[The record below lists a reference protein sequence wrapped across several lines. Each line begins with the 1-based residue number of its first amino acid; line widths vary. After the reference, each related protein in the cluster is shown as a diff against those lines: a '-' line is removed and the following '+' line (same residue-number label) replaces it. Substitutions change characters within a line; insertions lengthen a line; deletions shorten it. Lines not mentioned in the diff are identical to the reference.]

1 MIILINKKFYKGPC
15 EYIGRPSKLGN
26 PFSHKEGTL
35 AKYKTKDH
43 DDTIESHR
51 RWLYEQINIGN
62 ETIINELVRL
72 RAIADEKDLYLGCW
86 CVPFNTCH
94 GEVIKEILESFGEG
108 Q

>member
-1 MIILINKKFYKGPC
+1 MIILTNKKFYKGPS

-35 AKYKTKDH
+35 AKFKTKDH
-43 DDTIESHR
+43 EDTIESHR
-51 RWLYEQINIGN
+51 QWLYEQINIGN

-72 RAIADEKDLYLGCW
+72 RAIADKGDLYLGCW

>member
-1 MIILINKKFYKGPC
+1 MIILVNKKFYKGSC

-35 AKYKTKDH
+35 AKYKTNDH

-51 RWLYEQINIGN
+51 QWLYEQINIGN

-72 RAIADEKDLYLGCW
+72 RAIADKGDLYLGCW
-86 CVPFNTCH
+86 CVPFNECH
-94 GEVIKEILESFGEG
+94 GEVIKEILESFGNAE
-108 Q
+108 